1 MGLVSVLLSVF
12 SCGVLIAAPAVS
24 DPDQEEGDWAY
35 AMYTCAPREVR
46 NGDQM
51 ILVWTNQ
58 RGQVLSLSTARDGM
72 PWPDYAKPL
81 MQGGAVEHFKDFVKA
96 RPGFGVKL
104 TATEASLPMPGSQQ
118 ALLCRSS
125 FDE

>member
-1 MGLVSVLLSVF
+1 MSVASVLLGLF
-12 SCGVLIAAPAVS
+12 SWGVSIAAPAAS

-35 AMYTCAPREVR
+35 AMYTCAPKEIR

-51 ILVWTNQ
+51 ILVWTDQ
-58 RGQVLSLSTARDGM
+58 RYRVLSLSTARDGM

-96 RPGFGVKL
+96 RPGFVVNVS
-104 TATEASLPMPGSQQ
+104 ATEVTLPVASSHQVLQ
-118 ALLCRSS
+118 CRSS